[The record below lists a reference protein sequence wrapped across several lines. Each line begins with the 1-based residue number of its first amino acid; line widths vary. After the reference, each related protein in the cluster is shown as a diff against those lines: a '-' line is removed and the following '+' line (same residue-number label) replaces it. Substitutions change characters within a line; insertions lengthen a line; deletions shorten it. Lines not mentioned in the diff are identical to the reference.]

1 MRTFLHKYTLKLYK
15 YAVFGGLLC
24 TSMVVTLHP
33 NGCFFAL
40 HSPLSFLEAKSP
52 IFFFLV
58 LNELHS
64 AAENFTFLTKTN
76 YIPYENEVYS
86 NKE

>member
-1 MRTFLHKYTLKLYK
+1 MQFK
-15 YAVFGGLLC
+15 GDWLC

-40 HSPLSFLEAKSP
+40 HSPLSFLEAKFP
-52 IFFFLV
+52 INFFLV
-58 LNELHS
+58 LSELHS

-76 YIPYENEVYS
+76 YIPYENTLHSLPEYTS
-86 NKE
+86 FS

>member
-1 MRTFLHKYTLKLYK
+1 MQFK
-15 YAVFGGLLC
+15 GDWLC

-52 IFFFLV
+52 INFFLI
-58 LNELHS
+58 LKELHS
-64 AAENFTFLTKTN
+64 ATESFTFLTRNKYTS
-76 YIPYENEVYS
+76 YENTLLSLLEYTS
-86 NKE
+86 FS